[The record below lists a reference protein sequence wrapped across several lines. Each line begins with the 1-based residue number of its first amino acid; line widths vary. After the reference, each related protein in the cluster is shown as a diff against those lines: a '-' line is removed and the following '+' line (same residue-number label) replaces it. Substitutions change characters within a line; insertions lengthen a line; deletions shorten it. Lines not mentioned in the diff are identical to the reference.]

1 MKTESSNNLDMLEE
15 SKLEKLADT
24 AHNALKSYKN
34 LLILIQIG
42 LNSLLV
48 KLKSEKNKTV
58 SFQQCTYCF
67 APLAILLFDRIN
79 LCKTCIHFMLL
90 CFWFQSV

>member
-1 MKTESSNNLDMLEE
+1 MLLE
-15 SKLEKLADT
+15 SKLERLRDT

-34 LLILIQIG
+34 LLILLQIG

-48 KLKSEKNKTV
+48 KLISEKNKTV
-58 SFQQCTYCF
+58 SFRQCTYCF
-67 APLAILLFDRIN
+67 APLAILLVERIN

-90 CFWFQSV
+90 CWWFQSV